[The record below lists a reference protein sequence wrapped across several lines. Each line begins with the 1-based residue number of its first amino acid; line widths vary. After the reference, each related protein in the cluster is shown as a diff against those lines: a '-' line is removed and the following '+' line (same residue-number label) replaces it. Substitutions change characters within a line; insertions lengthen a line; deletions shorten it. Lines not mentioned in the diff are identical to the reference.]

1 MTWRYNT
8 KLHEQKKRKMELRCF
23 EKSWLLNDVD
33 MLWYSMIF
41 CLEPTV
47 REQLDEK
54 DFRYYY
60 GIFFERT
67 ILKLLDHS
75 YIQRTFAT
83 IRRHFGNGIW
93 RDALQSK
100 ILRTWM
106 SIGTNYF
113 LNKFLETKIDKR
125 ARKINYII
133 IRACSSK
140 NIAARHFTYYCML
153 LSLSNKPSF

>member
-1 MTWRYNT
+1 MWICYDILLSHFYFLFRANG
-8 KLHEQKKRKMELRCF
+8 KRTAGWERLP
-23 EKSWLLNDVD
+23 LL
-33 MLWYSMIF
+33 LWYF
-41 CLEPTV
+41 
-47 REQLDEK
+47 
-54 DFRYYY
+54 FRKN
-60 GIFFERT
+60 